1 MNYQKFTNKVL
12 KAYYKGKNLVI
23 FNMGSSSLNF
33 DSFGPIL
40 GTLLEEKHLKNFKII
55 GTMDN
60 NVNAKNM
67 KEKYNLI
74 NSETD
79 FVIATDAAIANKE
92 KSHENMILLKNS
104 SIEPGSAM
112 GKDLGSIGDICIKYI
127 VNDEYIQ
134 NIHKIMRLENP
145 YNAAK
150 IVSDFLKSIDNIIEL
165 EKILYN
171 KNKNKNNERS
181 EGIC

>member
-1 MNYQKFTNKVL
+1 MNYQKFINKVL

-23 FNMGSSSLNF
+23 FNAGSSSLIF

-55 GTMDN
+55 GTMNN
-60 NVNAKNM
+60 NVNAKNI

-74 NSETD
+74 NPKTD
-79 FVIATDAAIANKE
+79 FVIATDAAIASKE
-92 KSHENMILLKNS
+92 KQYENMILFKNS
-104 SIEPGSAM
+104 SIKPGKGM
-112 GKDLGSIGDICIKYI
+112 GKDLGSIGDISITYI
-127 VNDEYIQ
+127 VNEKYAQ
-134 NIHKIMRLENP
+134 NIFKTMRLEDP

-150 IVSDFLKSIDNIIEL
+150 IISDFLKSIDNIIEL

-171 KNKNKNNERS
+171 KNKNNERS

>member
-1 MNYQKFTNKVL
+1 MNYQKFINKVL

-92 KSHENMILLKNS
+92 KLHENMILLRNS
-104 SIEPGSAM
+104 SIKPGKGM

-127 VNDEYIQ
+127 VPEEYAK
-134 NIHKIMRLENP
+134 NVFKIMKLENP

-165 EKILYN
+165 EKVLY
-171 KNKNKNNERS
+171 NKNNERS
-181 EGIC
+181 EKIC